1 MADDKGYNDTKEFIC
16 TGCGK
21 TIILTKFASQK
32 TCKCDECKANNVPV
46 NPDIVA
52 EALKKNPPKQRKLVN
67 AGGAT
72 KVCQCIN
79 CGKDVEVSKFMS
91 ASKVLCN
98 ECKGVSVSSDI
109 PSMKIDKSKLG
120 AVNIAPLEE
129 YEVNG
134 GVIANKRLREVV
146 CPKCGHEYMK
156 PLSVIDWSQYGLLIS
171 YQCPE
176 CYLTMT
182 ISEQTKYKMKIYNP
196 GKRFDYTG
204 QQIRDLGVAYKDQ
217 SRLFNAL
224 TTIIQWC
231 DSHNINID
239 EIFKE
244 ISDVLPPYKW
254 FNERPV
260 SKTWQIPPEDIFIKA
275 IQDVI
280 DIINAPIG
288 ASEDEYIS
296 IKADDAKMIVDK
308 LKSLLKEDYN
318 GGNTTE

>member
-1 MADDKGYNDTKEFIC
+1 MADDKGYKDTKPFIC

-91 ASKVLCN
+91 ASKVLCD

-109 PSMKIDKSKLG
+109 PAMKIDRSKLD

-134 GVIANKRLREVV
+134 GVIENRRLREIP
-146 CPKCGHEYMK
+146 CPKCGHNYIK
-156 PLSVIDWSQYGLLIS
+156 PLSVIDWSQYGLLVH

-182 ISEQTKYKMKIYNP
+182 ISEQTKSKMKIYSP

-204 QQIRDLGVAYKDQ
+204 QQVRDLGMSYKDQ
-217 SRLFNAL
+217 SRVFNAL

-231 DSHNINID
+231 DNHNINID
-239 EIFKE
+239 EVFNE
-244 ISDVLPPYKW
+244 FADTLPPYKW

-260 SKTWQIPPEDIFIKA
+260 SKGWTIPPEDIFASIIDKAIKA
-275 IQDVI
+275 IE
-280 DIINAPIG
+280 APIE

-318 GGNTTE
+318 G